1 MQINSAFTT
10 TCEHGVIYYMFHQH
24 LGWHKMSIFSSPSNT
39 KAYRQLYI
47 ENDKDTLIASYA
59 NNFSLPSLYAL
70 SKA

>member
-1 MQINSAFTT
+1 
-10 TCEHGVIYYMFHQH
+10 MFHQH